1 MLSSVTAYSYAAI
14 ISAIS
19 ALLSSSEYSYSSASP
34 KSPFAICRAISDVMI
49 FGRTRRTGIAA
60 GMESALSS
68 WMLILIR
75 PSSVVNSTFT
85 VRAAPVSPTG
95 AGISADCSGL
105 PQAYSHSAA
114 QQRNSKI
121 YFFIST
127 TFQKQN
133 SVLRCICPGNS
144 GKIYAVR

>member
-60 GMESALSS
+60 GMVSMLSS
-68 WMLILIR
+68 WMLILIW
-75 PSSVVNSTFT
+75 PSSVVNSAFMAF
-85 VRAAPVSPTG
+85 AASMFPPA
-95 AGISADCSGL
+95 AGISNACSGL
-105 PQAYSHSAA
+105 PQAHSQSAA
-114 QQRNSKI
+114 QQRSREI
-121 YFFIST
+121 YFFISV
-127 TFQKQN
+127 TFQNQH
-133 SVLRCICPGNS
+133 SVLRRICPGD
-144 GKIYAVR
+144 G